1 MRDRIVSL
9 VLGALIVAS
18 VVYVAV
24 IGDSSLCY
32 QVFGCPTIRGVVL
45 GY

>member
-1 MRDRIVSL
+1 MI
-9 VLGALIVAS
+9 GAALIVAT

-32 QVFGCPTIRGVVL
+32 QVMGCPTIRGIVL